1 MARLMQIVF
10 ALLIVVFGLA
20 FHLKN
25 DIQVTLDFYVWMLS
39 LPLSWLL
46 VVAFSVGA
54 VVGLLVMLAT
64 ILRLQ
69 REIRHLMKKCDTASK
84 EIVSLRA
91 VPVNDGR

>member
-1 MARLMQIVF
+1 MQIVF

-25 DIQVTLDFYVWMLS
+25 DTQVTLDFYVWMLS

-46 VVAFSVGA
+46 VVTFSLGA
-54 VVGLLVMLAT
+54 VAGLLVMLTT
-64 ILRLQ
+64 IFRLQ
-69 REIRHLMKKCDTASK
+69 REIRRLIKKCEIASK

-91 VPVNDGR
+91 VSINDGR

>member
-46 VVAFSVGA
+46 VVTFSVGE
-54 VVGLLVMLAT
+54 V
-64 ILRLQ
+64 
-69 REIRHLMKKCDTASK
+69 ASK